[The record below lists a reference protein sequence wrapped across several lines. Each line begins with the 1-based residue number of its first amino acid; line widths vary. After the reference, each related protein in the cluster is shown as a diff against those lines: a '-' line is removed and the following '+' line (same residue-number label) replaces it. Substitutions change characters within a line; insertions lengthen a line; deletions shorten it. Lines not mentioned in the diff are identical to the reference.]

1 MKKYS
6 YAPDCKKS
14 CKGCKDNKDGKGC
27 IVPYSP
33 KWENMCKQCGTCCF
47 VKVQDE
53 KGDIWL
59 TTIAC
64 DHLDKKTRK
73 CKCYSS
79 DISKRGDAASG
90 CLAHDGVKLSPEV
103 ITSHYILPAFCPYVT
118 HSMRVL
124 YYINIRANPIE
135 IPVENS
141 VDESE
146 IDVQKDWRK
155 YVIPNSNKWYKY
167 LKRTGKIR

>member
-33 KWENMCKQCGTCCF
+33 KWENLCKQCGTCCF
-47 VKVQDE
+47 VKVMDE
-53 KGDIWL
+53 EGLIWL

-64 DHLDKKTRK
+64 DHLDKETRK

-79 DISKRGDAASG
+79 DVSKRGDAVSG
-90 CLAHDGVKLSPEV
+90 CLAHNGVKLSPEV
-103 ITSHYILPAFCPYVT
+103 ITTQYILPASCPYVKYSVKLK
-118 HSMRVL
+118 HDKE
-124 YYINIRANPIE
+124 IRAVRIN
-135 IPVENS
+135 IPVEKI
-141 VDESE
+141 VYESE
-146 IDVQKDWRK
+146 VDVQRDWRK
-155 YVIPNSNKWYKY
+155 YKIEDSWKLFKY
-167 LKRTGKIR
+167 NDYQK